1 MFQDLSWS
9 QALLDPTIQA
19 GTLAVIGVFVTH
31 VVLTGF
37 PKIKVMGQVFFFVAL
52 TVLLLYHGIVPY
64 ESEPLATAVFER
76 IFIAVA
82 KIIWWVNA
90 SWALVGFVRA
100 FLKIEGQPREGR
112 LVQDLVVG
120 LIYLGAVLSVIAYVF
135 GVPIGTLIATSGV
148 FAIILG
154 LAMQSTLSDV
164 FSGIALNLGRPYK
177 IGDWIVLNDKTE
189 GRVIDTNWRSTHL
202 LNPTNDLVVLPNS
215 FLAKVGLTN
224 LSSPD
229 RTHGVTLLVR
239 VVPTTMPSSIA
250 TVMRAVLLS
259 STSVL
264 RDPSP
269 YVQIKDLSADALEL
283 ELVFRV
289 KDIAE
294 VSPAKDEIFDLIY
307 RHLRAAGLAMA
318 RPADAQGSSDTKSID
333 PAAKRKTSLT
343 LLDAIP
349 LFSSLTEDEKQAL
362 AGSMKRRTCKKGEN
376 LIEEGDTASSL
387 TIVRSGAIIATR
399 RDQGRDTEVGRLAPG
414 DYFGETGFLL
424 GVGEAATLQA
434 LTSVIVYEIDQS
446 SLAPL
451 LHERSSMAEELAMTL
466 SRWVEFGHSVNADG
480 SRQTSRSVPSLV
492 ARIRSLFEVQN

>member
-1 MFQDLSWS
+1 VPQCDQEGACQIRLRRLRLEYIARGAATVDAQANAATHAATNRYAGLGIVPVSLMFQYLSWS

-19 GTLAVIGVFVTH
+19 GTLAVFGVFVTH
-31 VVLTGF
+31 VILTGF
-37 PKIKVMGQVFFFVAL
+37 PKIKVVGQVSFFVAL

-64 ESEPLATAVFER
+64 KSEPLATAVFER

-177 IGDWIVLNDKTE
+177 IGDWIVLSDKTE
-189 GRVIDTNWRSTHL
+189 GKVIDTNWRSTHL

-229 RTHGVTLLVR
+229 RTHGVTLRVR

-283 ELVFRV
+283 ELVFTV
-289 KDIAE
+289 NDIAASAHE
-294 VSPAKDEIFDLIY
+294 ASFILN
-307 RHLRAAGLAMA
+307 AAQ
-318 RPADAQGSSDTKSID
+318 R
-333 PAAKRKTSLT
+333 KRNYG
-343 LLDAIP
+343 
-349 LFSSLTEDEKQAL
+349 Q
-362 AGSMKRRTCKKGEN
+362 
-376 LIEEGDTASSL
+376 LIET
-387 TIVRSGAIIATR
+387 
-399 RDQGRDTEVGRLAPG
+399 
-414 DYFGETGFLL
+414 
-424 GVGEAATLQA
+424 
-434 LTSVIVYEIDQS
+434 
-446 SLAPL
+446 
-451 LHERSSMAEELAMTL
+451 
-466 SRWVEFGHSVNADG
+466 
-480 SRQTSRSVPSLV
+480 
-492 ARIRSLFEVQN
+492 